1 MDLSSEN
8 NNVEILDTP
17 DKSPYDKNQYRLIRL
32 PNGIKTLLISR
43 DNGTVS
49 PDTNTSASATTSDE
63 IESADEYLSAVALAI
78 DVGYNSDPP
87 DVQGLAHFVG
97 T

>member
-1 MDLSSEN
+1 MDSSSEN
-8 NNVEILDTP
+8 KNVVILDAP
-17 DKSPYDKNQYRLIRL
+17 DKSPFDKNQYRIIRL

-43 DNGTVS
+43 FDGTVS
-49 PDTNTSASATTSDE
+49 SDCNTSTVATISDDV
-63 IESADEYLSAVALAI
+63 ESADEYLSAVALAI

-87 DVQGLAHFVG
+87 DVQGMAHFVG

>member
-1 MDLSSEN
+1 MDSSGEN
-8 NNVEILDTP
+8 KNVEILDAP
-17 DKSPYDKNQYRLIRL
+17 DKSPFDKNQYRLIRL

-43 DNGTVS
+43 NEGTVS
-49 PDTNTSASATTSDE
+49 SDGNTSTIATISDDV
-63 IESADEYLSAVALAI
+63 ESTDEYLSAVALAI

>member
-1 MDLSSEN
+1 MDSSGEN
-8 NNVEILDTP
+8 KNVEILDAP
-17 DKSPYDKNQYRLIRL
+17 DKSPFDKNQYRLIRL

-43 DNGTVS
+43 ARGSSD
-49 PDTNTSASATTSDE
+49 DNTSTIATISDDV
-63 IESADEYLSAVALAI
+63 ESTDEYLSAVALAI